1 MSAEQ
6 KAIFDKAT
14 IDANFHL
21 EKASAAN
28 MGVDMARYPHMQ
40 EAAQAVTNAIRIVYD
55 NHNVAAVEHPITVVI
70 HDDNREWDDP
80 LIVVV
85 DAIGCDTAE
94 DLRGLVVSHY
104 DDLFNSDDCV
114 SAGKYWVDSGAV
126 IQAVIPGAVQIGWQV
141 GGVDNHTLTACMK
154 GFEEGM

>member
-6 KAIFDKAT
+6 KTIFDNVTAQALT
-14 IDANFHL
+14 LLANVADAVFT
-21 EKASAAN
+21 
-28 MGVDMARYPHMQ
+28 VDMDRYPHMR
-40 EAAQAVTNAIRIVYD
+40 EAAQAVNNAVDIISG
-55 NHNVAAVEHPITVVI
+55 NSAVAAVERPITVVI

-80 LIVVV
+80 LVVIV
-85 DAIGCDTAE
+85 DAIGCHTAE
-94 DLRGLVVSHY
+94 DLRGVIVSHY

-141 GGVDNHTLTACMK
+141 GGVDNHTLTACMN
-154 GFEEGM
+154 GFKEGM